1 MKFDFEGQQV
11 RTVMQGEEPWFVL
24 TDVCKVLGITQPHLV
39 ARRMDEA
46 DVTRVRVT
54 ITQVNGESATK
65 SMNAVNESGLYDVP
79 RHWSLT
85 TA

>member
-1 MKFDFEGQQV
+1 
-11 RTVMQGEEPWFVL
+11 MQGEEPWFVL